1 MELFKVFNSL
11 RQITRLNLGTGFLY
25 YLINVIKLYKNQ
37 SVKANF
43 ILTTPATLNN
53 IKHANVN
60 HSFNQLLMCY
70 VFEKKT
76 IGGLFEQYHKKNQSM
91 CFH

>member
-1 MELFKVFNSL
+1 MVVGALQSFQFFKTN
-11 RQITRLNLGTGFLY
+11 NLSKFRYWVLY

-70 VFEKKT
+70 VFEKK
-76 IGGLFEQYHKKNQSM
+76 INRRFI
-91 CFH
+91 